1 MTKPH
6 KTPQT
11 TTATVYPAP
20 LVDLNAKKPKTGNGN
35 ATLRTAT
42 AAAKAAEAARD
53 EARKAARETAGLRD
67 EAWFCRR
74 GCEQSVVDADAVCR
88 RASAWA
94 KIALAANAAL
104 VLLHLLLS

>member
-1 MTKPH
+1 MTKPN

-11 TTATVYPAP
+11 TTSPAYPAP
-20 LVDLNAKKPKTGNGN
+20 LVDLNARKPKTGNGN

-42 AAAKAAEAARD
+42 AAAKASEAARD
-53 EARKAARETAGLRD
+53 EARKAARETAGSRD
-67 EAWFCRR
+67 EAWLCRR
-74 GCEQSVVDADAVCR
+74 ACEQAAFNADAVYSR
-88 RASAWA
+88 MSAWA